1 MVVSPQPVQ
10 GVDPRILQYMEDHQQ
25 HILQWN
31 YGLKQKEEMLKVVL
45 YIQYRKNAINHLTME
60 PNLKRE

>member
-1 MVVSPQPVQ
+1 MVSPQRVQ

-31 YGLKQKEEMLKVVL
+31 YGLKQKEEMLKAVL
-45 YIQYRKNAINHLTME
+45 YIQYRKRAINHLAME
-60 PNLKRE
+60 QNLKRE